1 MDGPLEYYPCLSIL
15 ANSIT
20 NLTSQQEQK
29 EDWGHIIKSLALKKW
44 IFTHKKY
51 FPIFFF
57 TFLYLLFYATL
68 QCGPYNIF
76 INISNSF
83 FCPQKQKKQAS
94 KVTHN
99 RPKPFFLLSSPE
111 FIFHIM
117 NMSKDSSVS
126 LSVPYFTQ
134 QQQQQEVAIT
144 DFALH
149 NLTLQS

>member
-57 TFLYLLFYATL
+57 YFSLPFILCNSSVWTL
-68 QCGPYNIF
+68 QYFHKYFKFFFLPTKTKKNRPQKLLIIDPNHFFYCPAQ
-76 INISNSF
+76 NSF
-83 FCPQKQKKQAS
+83 FILWICPK
-94 KVTHN
+94 TH
-99 RPKPFFLLSSPE
+99 LS
-111 FIFHIM
+111 
-117 NMSKDSSVS
+117 
-126 LSVPYFTQ
+126 PY
-134 QQQQQEVAIT
+134 
-144 DFALH
+144 LC
-149 NLTLQS
+149 LTLHSNNNNKKLQLQILHYII